1 MNNEFVKR
9 MNAVR
14 QFPNNTCSASRL
26 VAEIAEA
33 LCEGK
38 PHYLLEQEPIHC
50 GESMAAVVE
59 SLWKLRASTEEFIKT
74 YE

>member
-1 MNNEFVKR
+1 MNDCIKS
-9 MNAVR
+9 MNQYR
-14 QFPNNTCSASRL
+14 NFPKNTCPASRL

-50 GESMAAVVE
+50 GESMAEVVE
-59 SLWKLRASTEEFIKT
+59 ALWKLRLASEQFIKT